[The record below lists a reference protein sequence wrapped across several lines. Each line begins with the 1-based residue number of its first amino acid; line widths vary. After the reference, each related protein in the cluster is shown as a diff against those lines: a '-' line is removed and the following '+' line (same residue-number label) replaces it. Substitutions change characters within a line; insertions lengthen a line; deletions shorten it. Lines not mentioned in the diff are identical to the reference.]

1 MDYNVFNDC
10 PSSMLV
16 SLIDFGERSTSAHNG
31 HLRSCVL
38 GTVAD
43 LIGNKCC
50 CRAQTSIR
58 ASYLQHPCDVTCL
71 VYTALL
77 NIARFRAK
85 RLASVRCGC
94 SSGHSLAV
102 TSDYSFNVLVSILKK
117 LTFRSQM
124 ASSIAASS
132 IAITDCFGVAARFH
146 IGADF
151 PNESQT

>member
-1 MDYNVFNDC
+1 MLLGLDMDYNVFNDC

-16 SLIDFGERSTSAHNG
+16 SLIDFGERSTSAHNS

-43 LIGNKCC
+43 LIGNKCR

-58 ASYLQHPCDVTCL
+58 VSYLQHPCDVTCL

-85 RLASVRCGC
+85 RLASVRCAC
-94 SSGHSLAV
+94 SSGHRLAV
-102 TSDYSFNVLVSILKK
+102 STTVRLFLHCPGFDIKKINLQVPNGIQHRRLKH
-117 LTFRSQM
+117 R
-124 ASSIAASS
+124 
-132 IAITDCFGVAARFH
+132 H
-146 IGADF
+146 H
-151 PNESQT
+151 